1 LLVGE
6 EMIRKEIVR
15 DIQDIRQLN
24 DLVFSSPVEGTI
36 VDAIRKRSS
45 EVLSMVAV
53 VDDKIVGHVFFSP
66 VEIDGLNSH
75 QAFGLG
81 PMAVLSE
88 YQRQGIGSGLVT
100 QGIKQLQELGC
111 AAVVVLGL
119 PEYYPKFGFSP
130 AGKYGLKCEW
140 DGIPDDTFMLRFLKK
155 EYEGV
160 VRGTVRYM
168 KEFRNNI

>member
-1 LLVGE
+1 ML
-6 EMIRKEIVR
+6 RKETIR

-24 DLVFSSPVEGTI
+24 DFVFSSPVEGSI
-36 VDAIRKRSS
+36 VDAIRKRSP

-66 VEIDGLNSH
+66 VEIDGLNNT
-75 QAFGLG
+75 QAMGLG

-88 YQRQGIGSGLVT
+88 YQRQGIGSALVT
-100 QGIKQLQELGC
+100 QGIKQLQESGC
-111 AAVVVLGL
+111 AVVVVLGL

-130 AGKYGLKCEW
+130 ASRHGLKCQW
-140 DGIPDDTFMLRFLKK
+140 DGIPDNTFMLRFLKK

-168 KEFRNNI
+168 KEFRDNL